1 MAAKAVTWV
10 SRWFWWLV
18 LAAVAVY
25 LAETL
30 ALSYRAQLPGAYL
43 GFALGASAAALT
55 ATWGSCRR
63 ARRRSGRWVVK
74 VMTRRVPAWRCTRAS
89 ARPRRLRRW
98 LRPWRRTVTAEREAP
113 GFADLAAAC
122 LRGGRRRCHCT
133 AS

>member
-1 MAAKAVTWV
+1 MAAKAVTWA

-30 ALSYRAQLPGAYL
+30 AVSYRGQLRGAYL

-55 ATWGSCRR
+55 GTWGSCRR

-74 VMTRRVPAWRCTRAS
+74 VYDPAGTCVAVHESQRAAS
-89 ARPRRLRRW
+89 QAQ
-98 LRPWRRTVTAEREAP
+98 A
-113 GFADLAAAC
+113 LAAA
-122 LRGGRRRCHCT
+122 LEAGRDG
-133 AS
+133 